1 MPISGQIL
9 LDYLWQLDMLERK
22 LFLNDQYE
30 SAGQNYI
37 FRKLK
42 EPLDHRLKS
51 TLAALAYI
59 YRYMHIGLQF
69 LRGHDAIIMKNRQIH
84 AARSCNVLNVGD
96 IILAEVIIP
105 EMFGAKL
112 CMDMSGMTIFAVFF
126 GRDPLFF

>member
-96 IILAEVIIP
+96 IILAEVII
-105 EMFGAKL
+105 L
-112 CMDMSGMTIFAVFF
+112 RCLVRSFAWT
-126 GRDPLFF
+126 